1 MNLVGKI
8 FVVLIFVM
16 SLFFMGLTV
25 AVYATHKN
33 WKDFVENPAT
43 GLNKQLEDAKNR
55 TEDFKSRV
63 GKFQNELAQEKIIK
77 RDAVASLENALTGLQ
92 SQLALQDKA
101 LANERNAKDEAIATL
116 KTTQENEGALRAEV
130 VGLREQHRQAE
141 EDRDKF
147 FAEVVKLTDE
157 LHQMRNDYDMLRQ
170 RNFDLADQLT
180 DAKRVLTKFDLEP
193 VPAIYEDVP
202 DRVESVV
209 LEVGAEGLV
218 EIKIGSDDGL
228 LKGHRLD
235 AYRQDGSAYL
245 GRIEVIDTWPDR
257 AVCKILPEFR
267 RGLIQGGDIVSTKLR

>member
-245 GRIEVIDTWPDR
+245 GRIEVIETWPDR